1 MIRSFSSVNMI
12 PFFSSAHS
20 FLVDGDRF
28 APFISVV
35 LLLGGGGRGGGNSNI
50 GRKVIVCT
58 DGQWLFVQEGGQ
70 N

>member
-1 MIRSFSSVNMI
+1 
-12 PFFSSAHS
+12 
-20 FLVDGDRF
+20 LVDGDRF

>member
-1 MIRSFSSVNMI
+1 
-12 PFFSSAHS
+12 
-20 FLVDGDRF
+20 LVDGDRF

-35 LLLGGGGRGGGNSNI
+35 LLLGGGGRDSSI